1 VGWEDLFADLEGE
14 FDAAEAAE
22 LAAEI
27 EDRTRRE
34 SARLRLVDRLRAA
47 TGIPLMVDVR
57 HLGTLRAVVADVGS
71 DWLLLHEE
79 RNQQAL
85 VPLSSIMGVVGLSD
99 RAEEPDLESPV
110 ASRLSL
116 GYALRALARAR
127 TCVVLTLTDGVT
139 RTGTVNQV
147 GADHLVLVEHERDE
161 VPVPNAI
168 RHVSVIPFH
177 AIVAVRSR

>member
-14 FDAAEAAE
+14 FDAAEAAG

-47 TGIPLMVDVR
+47 TGIPVMVDLP
-57 HLGTLRAVVADVGS
+57 HLGTLRGVVADVGG
-71 DWLLLHEE
+71 DWLLLHEA
-79 RNQQAL
+79 RNRQAL
-85 VPLSSIMGVVGLSD
+85 VPLRRVTGVVGLGD

-127 TCVVLTLTDGVT
+127 TPVVATLTDGVT

-147 GADHLVLVEHERDE
+147 GADHLVLVEHELDE

-168 RHVSVIPFH
+168 RQVSVIPFD
-177 AIVAVRSR
+177 AVVAVRSR